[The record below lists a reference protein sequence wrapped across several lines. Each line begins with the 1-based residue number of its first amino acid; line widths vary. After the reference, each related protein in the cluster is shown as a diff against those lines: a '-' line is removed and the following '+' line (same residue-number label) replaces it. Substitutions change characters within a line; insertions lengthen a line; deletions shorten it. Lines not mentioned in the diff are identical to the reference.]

1 MITRIEEHRAFSL
14 ASEIAFWGVLSLI
27 PSLLALVALL
37 GFIEPLAGSGA
48 AVAAQDA
55 INSALR
61 AVLGVNSKEPI
72 DAVTQLFDNR
82 RAGGTAI
89 FGVGVALFSMSRGFH
104 SVIGALNLAYSVRNR
119 RNWFGVRALALLL
132 ALGSL
137 VVAAATCTLLVIL
150 PQVVDDVP
158 GGVAV
163 WAYARPT
170 IAVVLVFAWAL
181 VLYRLAP
188 NHHIPW
194 RYDLPGTVLTTLGWL
209 ATGAGFG
216 VYVRW
221 ASGRG
226 TEDVVGAVASVLSLL
241 IVLYLFA
248 VVLLI
253 GGELNAIIAHHD
265 DIVVPGRP
273 MPSTTDQ
280 ILKVKDWATGRN
292 PVVRLPRP
300 DEPDRETAVRP
311 PPAAAAR
318 RRRGPTA
325 PASSLGLTRSPVPAG
340 ARALA
345 VSGARG
351 SPR

>member
-1 MITRIEEHRAFSL
+1 MAPKRLIVVMFRRIEEHRDFSL
-14 ASEIAFWGVLSLI
+14 GAEIAFWGVLSLV

-37 GFIEPLAGSGA
+37 GFVEPLAGPGA
-48 AVAAQDA
+48 ARTAQDA
-55 INSALR
+55 ISSALHALLGDESNEPLE
-61 AVLGVNSKEPI
+61 AVKR
-72 DAVTQLFDNR
+72 LFDDK

-89 FGVGVALFSMSRGFH
+89 LGVAVALFSMSRGFH

-150 PQVVDDVP
+150 PNVVDDVP

-163 WAYARPT
+163 WQYARPA
-170 IAVVLVFAWAL
+170 IAVILVFSWAL
-181 VLYRLAP
+181 GLYRLAP
-188 NHHIPW
+188 NHHIPL
-194 RYDLPGTVLTTLGWL
+194 RYDLPGTVLTTVGWL

-216 VYVRW
+216 LYVRW
-221 ASGRG
+221 TSVRG
-226 TEDVVGAVASVLSLL
+226 TENLLGALASVLSLL

-253 GGELNAIIAHHD
+253 GGELNAAIAHHD

-280 ILKVKDWATGRN
+280 ILKVRDWATGRN
-292 PVVRLPRP
+292 PVVRLPSAE
-300 DEPDRETAVRP
+300 EPAS
-311 PPAAAAR
+311 AALNGAAAR
-318 RRRGPTA
+318 SGTADEAPRIEPATPLRPPSRRR
-325 PASSLGLTRSPVPAG
+325 ASG
-340 ARALA
+340 
-345 VSGARG
+345 
-351 SPR
+351 

>member
-1 MITRIEEHRAFSL
+1 MAPQRLIVQMITRIEEHRALSL

-37 GFIEPLAGSGA
+37 GFVEPLAGTGA
-48 AVAAQDA
+48 AETAQEA
-55 INSALR
+55 ISSALR
-61 AVLGVNSKEPI
+61 TILGDDSKEPVL
-72 DAVTQLFDNR
+72 AVQRLFDNK
-82 RAGGTAI
+82 RAGASAAI
-89 FGVGVALFSMSRGFH
+89 GVALALFSMSRGFH
-104 SVIGALNLAYSVRNR
+104 AVIGALDLAYSVRNR

-137 VVAAATCTLLVIL
+137 AVAAATCTLLVIL

-163 WAYARPT
+163 WAYARPI
-170 IAVVLVFAWAL
+170 IAFVLVFSWAL

-194 RYDLPGTVLTTLGWL
+194 RYDLPGTVLTTVGWL
-209 ATGAGFG
+209 ATGVGFG
-216 VYVRW
+216 AYVRW
-221 ASGRG
+221 ASGPG
-226 TEDVVGAVASVLSLL
+226 SQDVVVGAVASVMSLL
-241 IVLYLFA
+241 VVLYLFA

-292 PVVRLPRP
+292 PVVRLPKP
-300 DEPDRETAVRP
+300 DEPENDSAPRLPST
-311 PPAAAAR
+311 AAR
-318 RRRGPTA
+318 TATEPHPRRR
-325 PASSLGLTRSPVPAG
+325 ASG
-340 ARALA
+340 
-345 VSGARG
+345 
-351 SPR
+351 